1 MTERRIQFSD
11 MEDILQFCTICKGMN
26 ADIDVKQGNKWIDG
40 KSLLGLMSL
49 DVGETLQM
57 VVYGEDGEA
66 IDRSFGEF
74 LS

>member
-1 MTERRIQFSD
+1 MTERKIQFSD
-11 MEDILQFCTICKGMN
+11 MEDILQFCTLCKGMK

-49 DVGETLQM
+49 DVGQNLQM
-57 VVYGEDGEA
+57 VVYGEDGENV
-66 IDRSFGEF
+66 DRHFENF